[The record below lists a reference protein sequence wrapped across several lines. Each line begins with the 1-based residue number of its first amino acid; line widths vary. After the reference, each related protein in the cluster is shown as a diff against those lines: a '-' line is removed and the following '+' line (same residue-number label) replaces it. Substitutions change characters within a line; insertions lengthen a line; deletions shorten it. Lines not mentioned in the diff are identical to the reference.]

1 LNFVPEVV
9 TNPFGAL
16 LGAAKALLANKAVT
30 ATFKNMMP
38 NLLQQMKSNERTRR
52 DLAWSRS

>member
-16 LGAAKALLANKAVT
+16 LGAANTLLANKAVT
-30 ATFKNMMP
+30 AIFKNMM
-38 NLLQQMKSNERTRR
+38 LIQLQQ
-52 DLAWSRS
+52 